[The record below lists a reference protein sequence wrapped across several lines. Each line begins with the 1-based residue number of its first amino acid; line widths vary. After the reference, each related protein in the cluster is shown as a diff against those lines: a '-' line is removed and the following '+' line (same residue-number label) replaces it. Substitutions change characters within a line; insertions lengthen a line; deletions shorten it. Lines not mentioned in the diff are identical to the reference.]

1 MVQRESLSL
10 SFVTKPFFV
19 YELAIS
25 DGAWLCRPLLYSQS
39 FLNLTKPK
47 VSTLTRE
54 RQVRWVRSGR

>member
-1 MVQRESLSL
+1 MVQRESL

-25 DGAWLCRPLLYSQS
+25 DGAWLCRLLLYSQG